1 MANAFN
7 LTAQLNLQ
15 GPTNTRAIVSSI
27 RKDLKGLN
35 LDVKLQVDQKSKKS
49 ISDVTAS
56 LKQMNSVLAKSKADA
71 AALNQSLGGLSN
83 TFDRIAKTT
92 SKFSNSSQQASKSLG
107 SVATSAK
114 SVGVAMETT
123 GHSLEK
129 TIKQMLKMRAING
142 IISTLYSSVGRLT
155 SNFLELDQQMVR
167 VGQVLKTTDSEM
179 NSLRN
184 TISTL
189 SVTLGVAKADLA
201 ETSVVLSQAGL
212 SATET
217 KAALEALAKTTLA
230 PTFGSIQNTAEGAI
244 AAMSQFKLTANEL
257 ESALGS
263 MNAVAGKFAIESS
276 DMVAAIQRT
285 GGVFAALAPK
295 TNSSVQNLQEFIS
308 VLTSVRA
315 NTRESAETISAGLKT
330 IFARIQ
336 RGSTIEYL
344 EQFGIKLQE
353 VNNITGQ
360 LEFVGGYEALKRI
373 SEGLE
378 GIGAA
383 DPRFARIVEQ
393 IGGTRQ
399 IGKVVPLI
407 TKFSTAEDALAV
419 AMAGTNSLAQ
429 DQESG
434 LLSLSKQISLVADK
448 IQDLFDA
455 FAGNSV
461 LKQTTALLFGI
472 VNAGLTLVNAFKPIF
487 PILSL
492 MASFKIAKGLF
503 SGAKSLSKSFS
514 KGGGVSGMGSA
525 LGRKLT
531 GQSDDRTALATDNNT
546 TAMSSL
552 TNAIGVL
559 TNAVVGMA
567 NKLGSTGDTP
577 KGFARGGVVPGSG
590 NRDTVPAMLT
600 PGEFVVRKNAV
611 KALGTEKLHKM
622 NKYNDGGGILEVDT
636 IGAAVLGKKNS
647 NQSGTSGLAGEA
659 ITVPYI
665 ADQLGQAKDVVLSVF
680 KAAKK
685 ENKTYDLKK
694 EIAAPELRKKI
705 DSGIEK
711 AAITSL
717 GILSKV
723 LKEEGLTGIATSSAA
738 NKGNFIRS
746 LNEGVRG
753 NLFEQALTGIQNEGK
768 WSDNPNPQA
777 PFDFIGPFNDKLG
790 KLFPQIKDIK
800 YKDAK
805 ATLQAASKENIAKK
819 IGNQAIQG
827 ADPSSILDKVLKSAY
842 DTLKNNTGGPKPW
855 NSLLPKNLSK
865 NQLGASRE
873 KAAKLSHIFKFSQP
887 EAPKN
892 QAYYVELAD
901 REEYAKGGYAKDT
914 VPAMLTPGEFV
925 INKQAAANIGSAQLN
940 RMNKADKVQGFN
952 KGGSVGFV
960 QKFAV
965 GGGVDP
971 LGEQFMRSVEA
982 MEAFTERANE
992 AGMHVYDYQMALADE
1007 IVKTTKQIQQTER
1020 KNKSNLKGRA
1030 AVLGA
1035 KIQSDPSNVSQLQ
1048 AARKEFIDTLSA
1060 IAPKAGKAIQ
1070 QAATDITA
1078 GLQKGLSF
1086 DTIMENSQ
1094 ALADIMNQQITETE
1108 ALNEAIER
1116 VSDNAGLA
1124 AENLKDLVG
1133 EKNISNKQFLD
1144 SREGQAFGRFGK
1156 MLPGLSRSIS
1166 ETKSGQ
1172 SLIRNAELFSGKGLE
1187 QSLENTFGKLG
1198 ARAGK
1203 FGNQLGGIIN
1213 MLGGPAIALA
1223 GAFTL
1228 GADLIKGIGGAAVA
1242 NSETGAAI
1250 TGGLSGAGTGLAT
1263 GSIVGMSLGGPVGA
1277 MIAGV
1282 GGAIIGGISGIIKS
1296 ISTVRTNKALAA
1308 LSLASEQASS
1318 SLRALSEAPEAF
1330 EDKIQNA
1337 FKDVAAQASSVSELG
1352 QLGQVGVDDW
1362 FSNFLNMT
1370 PFGSRNDEARE
1381 AYGPEMQK
1389 LMENV
1394 ETLGKSVLSQ
1404 VSTSSLND
1412 VLDQARDA
1420 QTEEERT
1427 NIYANASQAKQA
1439 FVAIDAGRGA
1449 TEEEKKKSEETFFLE
1464 KALSALNP
1472 EQRANKRA
1480 LANQDPEEREKLIAS
1495 GKKLEA
1501 NTVMLQLAQ
1510 ESATRASR
1518 ELAVAMENQVDIY
1531 RRVEAYIQRFNDKLG
1546 ELAKNFDVRT
1556 NALQGKNELASVNRT
1571 DEQVLGNLSAY
1582 STDQVQAVA
1591 DRTAQLAGGGD
1602 QANKMS
1608 NQIMGAKIIQDQ
1620 LPKLLANAGGE
1631 KTSVDIINE
1640 LEKTFEA
1647 AGVTMG
1653 DTLKQQLTDTLSSKL
1668 ETGRQG
1674 VSREELAN
1682 DPSLLA
1688 NLSKINEAALK
1699 AGIAIQKAYNDAVD
1713 KTISITNEMN
1723 QAYTQQVEHLAKAA
1737 KTIADSESNLANALG
1752 QTRSLEEMNASSDA
1766 YVQERF
1772 GNVTNNGEL
1781 DPAQLMSIIRDNTGE
1796 EGGLVEAQAAVKAA
1810 QDALASA
1817 EGPDKQAAAAA
1828 LLEAEDAYA
1837 ALSQKVSDASSA
1849 LEYLANDTTK
1859 AANALQKIQMQER
1872 IATSAM
1878 DLTRKAMTAT
1888 GPELGQMTAAAT
1900 AFTRLIDGSA
1910 TGKEVSSLQ
1919 FRQDA
1924 FAGFDQVKGLL
1935 GSRAGQVEADLQLK
1949 TLEKTV
1955 GGQKLLQA
1963 EIPGLD
1969 GKTFGQV
1976 LEDRRSG
1983 KTPESEYIDAYKQA
1997 VEKQAEASRSL
2008 AEAAAL
2014 LRETFD
2020 QERREVLVE
2029 TVESIPGITEDALGD
2044 TKPDPKE
2051 EDAPEDIKRFEV
2063 IWPQQQ
2069 SDQFLD
2075 RLSDAL
2081 AGGADLSQD
2090 TRNSEASETNTKDA
2104 IFGTITTAAAVT
2116 ASILWGPKLV
2126 GKAGSLFSST
2136 VGKLLPKAVTSFLPG
2151 LMARIGLTAATTG
2164 AATTGAAATT
2174 GVVATGATAA
2184 AGAAPVAAAAAPA
2197 AAGAAG
2203 LAGTL
2208 AMYTAALYGLYASV
2222 DVISTAYELLTDWEG
2237 KTEELMQ
2244 RELTQVNEG
2253 YWTQVFSNLRNP
2265 GDAVASLWRGTNE
2278 WIDVATGGLLGW
2290 DTEFRAQKER
2300 VEAAISKSQQQLE
2313 ENMKLKGA
2321 SQISTTEQGAAL
2333 TKDVFSGGE
2342 LNLDQQKKVMDLARR
2357 EEQLKLLEAEINAGR
2372 GNEKNRTVYSYDEEG
2387 NISGKRE
2394 VDDTF
2399 TKRDQAEQQK
2409 KLLERDRANL
2419 FRSLDTEEK
2428 GAASNALS
2436 KIEQAQALER
2446 QQKIDMPIT
2455 PPGSVGPQP
2464 EPVDTPVAETAY
2476 SQMTRLANA
2485 GLAQGS
2491 IFTHDIHVVGELVT
2505 IRDVLEKVNE
2515 NLSKGGSNG
2524 NNLQRI
2530 AEESRINIP
2539 SMTEFLTGFSTKVDE
2554 FGSYVQQLSRIN
2566 IPTIP
2571 SEITMRGNHVVD
2583 VRISGAAAFEGLEEK
2598 FNKMIKKQIGK
2609 KMEKIWNQTKGMA
2622 GEPGVLDAELE

>member
-7 LTAQLNLQ
+7 LTAQINLQ
-15 GPTNTRAIVSSI
+15 GPTNLRQTVSRIKKELSGASNTNINLKIDPRAE
-27 RKDLKGLN
+27 
-35 LDVKLQVDQKSKKS
+35 KS
-49 ISDVTAS
+49 IASATAK
-56 LKQMNSVLAKSKADA
+56 LKVMSSV
-71 AALNQSLGGLSN
+71 
-83 TFDRIAKTT
+83 IAKTSADARSLNASL
-92 SKFSNSSQQASKSLG
+92 SKLNSSMGAVKSTTSALNTSLKNTVKTTTALNKQTKQATNGFYALGKSAAYSFKQFAGTAVLGATVYKLGNAVRNSLGNFIDFDKQLVRVQQVTRSTASQVAGLSAAIDQAATTFGVSSKSL
-107 SVATSAK
+107 A
-114 SVGVAMETT
+114 
-123 GHSLEK
+123 
-129 TIKQMLKMRAING
+129 G
-142 IISTLYSSVGRLT
+142 IA
-155 SNFLELDQQMVR
+155 
-167 VGQVLKTTDSEM
+167 
-179 NSLRN
+179 
-184 TISTL
+184 
-189 SVTLGVAKADLA
+189 VT
-201 ETSVVLSQAGL
+201 LSQAGF
-212 SATET
+212 SAREAQNAM
-217 KAALEALAKTTLA
+217 KALAQTELA
-230 PTFGSIQNTAEGAI
+230 PTFDSLERTTEGAI
-244 AAMSQFKLTANEL
+244 ALMNQFSISSNDLGK
-257 ESALGS
+257 ALGS
-263 MNAVAGKFAIESS
+263 VNAVAAQFAVESG
-276 DMVAAIQRT
+276 DIIAAIQRA
-285 GGVFAALAPK
+285 GGVFASASKGVSTGTEAL
-295 TNSSVQNLQEFIS
+295 NEFIA
-308 VLTSVRA
+308 VFTSVRA
-315 NTRESAETISAGLKT
+315 TTRESAETIATGLRT
-330 IFARIQ
+330 IFTRIQ
-336 RGSTIEYL
+336 RGSTIEAL
-344 EQFGIKLQE
+344 REVGVELQNAE
-353 VNNITGQ
+353 GQ
-360 LEFVGGYEALKRI
+360 FVGAYEAVRRL
-373 SEGLE
+373 SEGLTKL
-378 GIGAA
+378 
-383 DPRFARIVEQ
+383 DPRSVKFTGIVEEL
-393 IGGTRQ
+393 GGFRQ
-399 IGKVVPLI
+399 VGKILPLI
-407 TKFSTAEDALAV
+407 NQFATAQEALNVAKRGQSSLDEASAKAQAALAV
-419 AMAGTNSLAQ
+419 QIGQVKEQFDSLIRTVAGGSVFN
-429 DQESG
+429 G
-434 LLSLSKQISLVADK
+434 LIQGVLSLSKSLIGLAKYLSPILPILGLVAGAKIASGIGSFAKGFSGSFKEGGGAKGAGQGIGSAITGTADRDK
-448 IQDLFDA
+448 SAVLSAAADA
-455 FAGNSV
+455 TKGN
-461 LKQTTALLFGI
+461 TTALQ
-472 VNAGLTLVNAFKPIF
+472 NLTAAV
-487 PILSL
+487 
-492 MASFKIAKGLF
+492 
-503 SGAKSLSKSFS
+503 KSLEAAIRTP
-514 KGGGVSGMGSA
+514 GSA
-525 LGRKLT
+525 KPT
-531 GQSDDRTALATDNNT
+531 
-546 TAMSSL
+546 
-552 TNAIGVL
+552 
-559 TNAVVGMA
+559 
-567 NKLGSTGDTP
+567 
-577 KGFARGGVVPGSG
+577 GFARGGVVPGSG

-600 PGEFVVRKNAV
+600 PGEFVVRKDAV
-611 KALGTEKLHKM
+611 KSLGTEKLHKM
-622 NKYNDGGGILEVDT
+622 NKYNGGGGILEVDT

-647 NQSGTSGLAGEA
+647 NQSGTSGLSGEA

>member
-7 LTAQLNLQ
+7 LTAQINLQ
-15 GPTNTRAIVSSI
+15 GPTNLRQTVSRIKKELSGASNTNINLKIDPRAE
-27 RKDLKGLN
+27 
-35 LDVKLQVDQKSKKS
+35 KS
-49 ISDVTAS
+49 IASATAK
-56 LKQMNSVLAKSKADA
+56 LKVMSSV
-71 AALNQSLGGLSN
+71 
-83 TFDRIAKTT
+83 IAKTSADARSLNASL
-92 SKFSNSSQQASKSLG
+92 SKLNSSMGAVKSTTSALNTSLKNTVKTTTALNKQTKQATNGFYALGKSAAYSFKQFAGTAVLGATVYKLGNAVRNSLGNFIDFDKQLVRVQQVTRSTASQVAGLSAAIDQAATTFGVSSKSL
-107 SVATSAK
+107 A
-114 SVGVAMETT
+114 
-123 GHSLEK
+123 
-129 TIKQMLKMRAING
+129 G
-142 IISTLYSSVGRLT
+142 IA
-155 SNFLELDQQMVR
+155 
-167 VGQVLKTTDSEM
+167 
-179 NSLRN
+179 
-184 TISTL
+184 
-189 SVTLGVAKADLA
+189 VT
-201 ETSVVLSQAGL
+201 LSQAGF
-212 SATET
+212 SAREAQNAM
-217 KAALEALAKTTLA
+217 KALAQTELA
-230 PTFGSIQNTAEGAI
+230 PTFDSLERTTEGAI
-244 AAMSQFKLTANEL
+244 ALMNQFSISSNDLGK
-257 ESALGS
+257 ALGS
-263 MNAVAGKFAIESS
+263 VNAVAAQFAVESG
-276 DMVAAIQRT
+276 DIIAAIQRA
-285 GGVFAALAPK
+285 GGVFASASKGVSTGTEAL
-295 TNSSVQNLQEFIS
+295 NEFIA
-308 VLTSVRA
+308 VFTSVRA
-315 NTRESAETISAGLKT
+315 TTRESAETIATGLRT
-330 IFARIQ
+330 IFTRIQ
-336 RGSTIEYL
+336 RGSTIEAL
-344 EQFGIKLQE
+344 REVGVELQNAE
-353 VNNITGQ
+353 GQ
-360 LEFVGGYEALKRI
+360 FVGAYEAVRRL
-373 SEGLE
+373 SEGLTKL
-378 GIGAA
+378 
-383 DPRFARIVEQ
+383 DPRSVKFTGIVEEL
-393 IGGTRQ
+393 GGFRQ
-399 IGKVVPLI
+399 VGKILPLI
-407 TKFSTAEDALAV
+407 NQFATAQEALNVAKRGQSSLDEASAKAQAALAV
-419 AMAGTNSLAQ
+419 QIGQVKEQFDSLIRTVAGGSVFN
-429 DQESG
+429 G
-434 LLSLSKQISLVADK
+434 LIQGVLSLSKSLIGLAKYLSPILPILGLVAGAKIASGIGSFAKGFSGSFKEGGGAKGAGQGIGSAITGTADRDK
-448 IQDLFDA
+448 SAVLSAAADA
-455 FAGNSV
+455 TKGN
-461 LKQTTALLFGI
+461 TTALQ
-472 VNAGLTLVNAFKPIF
+472 NLTAAV
-487 PILSL
+487 
-492 MASFKIAKGLF
+492 
-503 SGAKSLSKSFS
+503 KSLEAAIRTP
-514 KGGGVSGMGSA
+514 GSA
-525 LGRKLT
+525 KPT
-531 GQSDDRTALATDNNT
+531 
-546 TAMSSL
+546 
-552 TNAIGVL
+552 
-559 TNAVVGMA
+559 
-567 NKLGSTGDTP
+567 
-577 KGFARGGVVPGSG
+577 GFARGGVVPGSG

-600 PGEFVVRKNAV
+600 PGEFVVRKDAV
-611 KALGTEKLHKM
+611 KSLGTEKLHKM
-622 NKYNDGGGILEVDT
+622 NKYNGGGGILEVDT

-705 DSGIEK
+705 DGGIEK
-711 AAITSL
+711 SAIASL
-717 GILSKV
+717 GILSKA

-1362 FSNFLNMT
+1362 FSNFLNNFT